1 MNKWDKR
8 DRKRSKRNKMRVESR
23 SVFTIQREIGKRA
36 KRLQSESDKTVRQN
50 NSRVALFP
58 YV

>member
-36 KRLQSESDKTVRQN
+36 KRLQSESDKTVR
-50 NSRVALFP
+50 
-58 YV
+58 